1 MNSEIKELLG
11 YNLRRIRK
19 LNNLSQLQLAEQVD
33 MAFTFI
39 SDIENGKKWVSPETL
54 EKLSQA
60 MDIEV
65 YQFFLPRDY
74 NFSENKTIES
84 FSQEILEAIKRIESR
99 YL

>member
-1 MNSEIKELLG
+1 MNSGIKELLG

-19 LNNLSQLQLAEQVD
+19 LRNLSQLQLSEQVD

-39 SDIENGKKWVSPETL
+39 SDIENGKKWVSSETL
-54 EKLSQA
+54 EKLSKA
-60 MDIEV
+60 MDVEV
-65 YQFFLPRDY
+65 YQFFLPKDY

-84 FSQEILEAIKRIESR
+84 FSQEIFEAIKRIESR